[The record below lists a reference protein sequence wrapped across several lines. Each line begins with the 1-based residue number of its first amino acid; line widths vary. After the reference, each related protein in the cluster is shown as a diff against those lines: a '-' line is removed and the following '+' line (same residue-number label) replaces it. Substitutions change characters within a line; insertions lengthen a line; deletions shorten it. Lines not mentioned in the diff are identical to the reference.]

1 MVLVSGIGLVFG
13 YIPTLSFTFGVFMPS
28 LIEAFGWT
36 RGQVSTGFSMSL
48 ITMVV
53 AMPLIGRLVDRVGA
67 KRVILPSALV
77 FGLFV
82 ASLSMLT
89 EHIWHFYGIFIVMG
103 LVGVGTA
110 PLAYSSVIAHWFD
123 RKRGIALGV
132 TMVGLGLG
140 SSVMPS
146 VAHVLIDTVGWR
158 QGYLLLGAAV
168 ITVTIPVVGLFLRE
182 RPEMLGLRP
191 DGEPEGEPR
200 PHAGNV
206 EGMSIREVSR
216 TGTFWLMCIVFFLI
230 GMTVIGCLIHLVP
243 MLTDYGVSART
254 AALAT
259 STVGVSLVF
268 GRVVAGYLLDHFF
281 AVRVAVV
288 FFLGVG
294 LSILLFWSGISNW
307 LVFLAALM
315 LGMGLG
321 AESDIIPFL
330 VSRYFGLKSFTEI
343 YGYTNASFTLGG
355 VVGPLFMGVGF
366 DQFGSYR
373 FVLAGFGAATLVS
386 LALIT
391 QLSPYR
397 YGAPRALSKQPN
409 NPEKPFLIPFT
420 ENNRY
425 E

>member
-13 YIPTLSFTFGVFMPS
+13 YVPTVSFTFGVFMPF

-36 RGQVSTGFSMSL
+36 RGQVSMGFSMSL
-48 ITMVV
+48 IPMVF
-53 AMPLIGRLVDRVGA
+53 AMPLIGRLVDRFGA
-67 KRVILPSALV
+67 KRVILPAALV
-77 FGLFV
+77 FGLLV

-89 EHIWHFYGIFIVMG
+89 EHIWHFYGIFILMG
-103 LVGVGTA
+103 LVGAGTA

-146 VAHVLIDTVGWR
+146 VAHVLIDTLGWR
-158 QGYLLLGAAV
+158 QAYLLLGVAV
-168 ITVTIPVVGLFLRE
+168 IMVTVPVVGLFLRE

-191 DGEPEGEPR
+191 DGEPR
-200 PHAGNV
+200 PHAGSV
-206 EGMSIREVSR
+206 QGMSIREVSR
-216 TGTFWLMCIVFFLI
+216 TGTFWLMCIVFFLM
-230 GMTVIGCLIHLVP
+230 GMTVIGCLIHLAP
-243 MLTDYGVSART
+243 MLMDHGVSGRT

-268 GRVVAGYLLDHFF
+268 GRVVAGYLLDRFF
-281 AVRVAVV
+281 AVRVATV
-288 FFLGVG
+288 FLLGVG
-294 LSILLFWSGISNW
+294 LSILLLWSGVSNW
-307 LVFLAALM
+307 LVFLAAFM
-315 LGMGLG
+315 VGMGLG

-355 VVGPLFMGVGF
+355 VVGPWLMGAGF

-373 FVLAGFGAATLVS
+373 FVLAGFGVATLVS

-397 YGAPRALSKQPN
+397 YEAPGALANQPE
-409 NPEKPFLIPFT
+409 PS
-420 ENNRY
+420 
-425 E
+425 

>member
-1 MVLVSGIGLVFG
+1 MTLRDNKPEVPRIFFGWWMVLVSGTGLIFG
-13 YIPTLSFTFGVFMPS
+13 FIPTISFTFGVFMPF
-28 LIEAFGWT
+28 LIESFGWT
-36 RGQVSTGFSMSL
+36 RGQVSLGFSMSL
-48 ITMVV
+48 LPMVF
-53 AMPLIGRLVDRVGA
+53 AMPLIGRLVDRLGA
-67 KRVILPSALV
+67 RRVILPAALV
-77 FGLFV
+77 FGLLV

-89 EHIWHFYGIFIVMG
+89 EYIWHFYAIFIVMG
-103 LVGVGTA
+103 LVGAGTA

-146 VAHVLIDTVGWR
+146 VAHVLIDTLGWR
-158 QGYLLLGAAV
+158 QAYLLLGVAV
-168 ITVTIPVVGLFLRE
+168 IMVTIPVVGLFLRE
-182 RPEMLGLRP
+182 RPEMLGLSP
-191 DGEPEGEPR
+191 DGDSQ
-200 PHAGNV
+200 PHAGKV
-206 EGMSIREVSR
+206 EGMSIREVYH
-216 TGTFWLMCIVFFLI
+216 TGTFWLMCIVFFLM
-230 GMTVIGCLIHLVP
+230 GMTVIGCLIHLAP
-243 MLTDYGVSART
+243 MLMDHGASAQT

-268 GRVVAGYLLDHFF
+268 GRIVAGYLLDQFF

-294 LSILLFWSGISNW
+294 LSILLLWSGVSNW
-307 LVFLAALM
+307 LVFVAAFM
-315 LGMGLG
+315 VGMGMG
-321 AESDIIPFL
+321 AESDIIPYL

-355 VVGPLFMGVGF
+355 VVGPWLMGAGF

-373 FVLAGFGAATLVS
+373 FVLAGFGVAVLVS

-397 YGAPRALSKQPN
+397 YGAPGALSKQPE
-409 NPEKPFLIPFT
+409 PS
-420 ENNRY
+420 
-425 E
+425 